1 MRRISESEFEQLYG
15 ATEGRKYVFATINQQ
30 NTSDT
35 LSAASIF
42 DSIRSGPVPHS
53 IYFSTKDKRSYILL
67 NGVIEIILDEDS
79 LYCGDIV
86 HIKCSNNQRADNL
99 RKDETY
105 VFLID

>member
-1 MRRISESEFEQLYG
+1 MRKISESEFEQLYG
-15 ATEGRKYVFATINQQ
+15 TTEGRKYVFATINQQ
-30 NTSDT
+30 NTRDT
-35 LSAASIF
+35 LSATFIF

-53 IYFSTKDKRSYILL
+53 IYFSTQDKRSYILL

-86 HIKCSNNQRADNL
+86 HIKCSNYQCADNL